1 MTSLLTLYVIGR
13 TFNLAFWR
21 DPADA
26 EEPNEELVEEFAERK
41 RTLQAGK
48 TWRSRIGVP
57 GPMFAA
63 TSAIVVVS
71 LLLTVAAGPLWDLSE
86 RAAENLQNPINYV
99 TEVLGGEGS

>member
-1 MTSLLTLYVIGR
+1 M
-13 TFNLAFWR
+13 
-21 DPADA
+21 
-26 EEPNEELVEEFAERK
+26 
-41 RTLQAGK
+41 
-48 TWRSRIGVP
+48 P